1 MNRLLAGFFEYMPQG
16 EFKMLN
22 LAHILIIV
30 FGILAIL
37 VACFFLRKLESKKV
51 KIILLVCAIIG
62 LVIDPIYWIWELC
75 ATGTLHWEQSLPLYF
90 CSLFYMTLAVG
101 VFCKRERVKQVCFGY
116 LASFNVF
123 AGLMGLILNNN
134 LNNYPVFSF
143 VGIRTL
149 VFHLLM
155 LFVSALIWF
164 TRYYKP
170 KFSDI
175 FTFMIPL
182 GIMFIPALIV
192 DKIWGFDYCY
202 LNGGKGIAIIE
213 NVSGAMPNVVY
224 IILLYLLIFVA
235 TNVVFY
241 IPTIVKYI
249 KEKKGEKKIGKD

>member
-1 MNRLLAGFFEYMPQG
+1 MKTILAGFFEYMPQG

-30 FGILAIL
+30 FGLLGIL
-37 VACFFLRKLESKKV
+37 VTCFFLRKLETKKV

-62 LVIDPIYWIWELC
+62 LVMDPIYWIWELSV
-75 ATGTLHWEQSLPLYF
+75 TGTLHFEQTLPLYF
-90 CSLFYMTLAVG
+90 CSLFYMTLAIG
-101 VFCKRERVKQVCFGY
+101 VFSKREKVKQTCFAY
-116 LASFNVF
+116 LASFNIF

-155 LFVSALIWF
+155 LFVSCLLWF

-170 KFSDI
+170 KISDV

-182 GIMFIPALIV
+182 GIMFVPALIV

-202 LNGGKGIAIIE
+202 LNGGKGIPIIE
-213 NVSGAMPNVVY
+213 SASGAMPNAVY

-235 TNVVFY
+235 TNLVFY
-241 IPTIVKYI
+241 IPTIVKYF
-249 KEKKGEKKIGKD
+249 KEKKGDKKIEKQ